1 MATPPMTAARM
12 TNGVRPRT
20 AITKVRAISITGAR
34 GACAGI
40 ITARVKP
47 GDDDEAECG
56 HER

>member
-1 MATPPMTAARM
+1 M